1 MELGDTYRKIGGRIV
16 GSKGAINS
24 TGRSAEANN
33 LDPWGSQGLNYQPKT
48 IHGWD
53 LGLPAQM

>member
-33 LDPWGSQGLNYQPKT
+33 LDPWGSQGLN
-48 IHGWD
+48 
-53 LGLPAQM
+53 